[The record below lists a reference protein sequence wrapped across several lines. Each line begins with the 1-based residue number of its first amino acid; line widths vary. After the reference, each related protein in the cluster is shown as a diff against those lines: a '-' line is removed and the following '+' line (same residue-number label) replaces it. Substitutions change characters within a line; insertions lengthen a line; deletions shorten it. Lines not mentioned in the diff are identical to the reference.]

1 MGRWNGHKCEFISS
15 LVASFHFQNNKK
27 WQNSRSSALPSL
39 CLQPLLLQHINN
51 TTINLVTDAEHWGEL
66 HWSNWWGERGG
77 DKGGKHQMFNG
88 IDWRPVACGCRTT
101 QQPTAELNR
110 EGIDRICVAI
120 WRAIKHRNTTISPIT
135 VIEVDAQLCCYTW
148 KISST
153 KTNEYY
159 STKLR
164 IIVNY
169 IIN

>member
-77 DKGGKHQMFNG
+77 DKGGKHHNVQWNWLAAGGLRMQNN
-88 IDWRPVACGCRTT
+88 TT
-101 QQPTAELNR
+101 TNR
-110 EGIDRICVAI
+110 RIESRGNRICVAI

-135 VIEVDAQLCCYTW
+135 VIEVDAQLWCYAW
-148 KISST
+148 KIRST